1 MDANNENS
9 LESASINIP
18 LDSGVQQE
26 AGIFHWIEQ
35 LINGD
40 TRVQEDI
47 YKYIYRKMY
56 PVAYRYVNDHDDA
69 IEIFNTSMV
78 KVFQHIKNLDQY
90 DKVENWIK
98 KIIINTALD
107 FLRVNKRYRSQIQP
121 INDELRTV
129 ADSTSTD
136 GMHEYDYLIKL
147 VHLLPIRKR
156 EVFMLFAIEGY
167 SHKEI
172 AETLSI
178 SEANSKLLL
187 FEARKFLQ
195 SKLKKSE

>member
-1 MDANNENS
+1 MDANSENP

-18 LDSGVQQE
+18 LETGNQQQSD
-26 AGIFHWIEQ
+26 IFHWIEQ

-40 TRVQEDI
+40 IRVQEDI
-47 YKYIYRKMY
+47 YKYVYRKMY
-56 PVAYRYVNDHDDA
+56 PVAYRYVNNHDDA
-69 IEIFNTSMV
+69 IEIFNNSMV
-78 KVFQHIKNLDQY
+78 KVFQHIKNLDEY

-107 FLRVNKRYRSQIQP
+107 FLRVSKRHRSRMQP
-121 INDELRTV
+121 IHDELRTLT
-129 ADSTSTD
+129 DSASTD
-136 GMHEYDYLIKL
+136 GMYEYDYLIKL
-147 VHLLPIRKR
+147 VNMLPARKR

-172 AETLSI
+172 AEVMGI
-178 SEANSKLLL
+178 SESNSKLLL

>member
-1 MDANNENS
+1 MDANNENP
-9 LESASINIP
+9 LESATINIP
-18 LDSGVQQE
+18 LDSGNQQQSD
-26 AGIFHWIEQ
+26 IFQWIKQ

-47 YKYIYRKMY
+47 YKYVYRKMY
-56 PVAYRYVNDHDDA
+56 PIAYRYVNDHDDA

-78 KVFQHIKNLDQY
+78 KVFHHIKNLDEY

-107 FLRVNKRYRSQIQP
+107 FLRVSKRYRSQIQP
-121 INDELRTV
+121 INDELRTL
-129 ADSTSTD
+129 ADSASTD
-136 GMHEYDYLIKL
+136 GMYEYDYLIKL
-147 VHLLPIRKR
+147 VNLLPVRKR

-172 AETLSI
+172 AEALGI
-178 SEANSKLLL
+178 SESNSKLLL